1 MIAVVLAGG
10 RGTRLEP
17 FTTVFPK
24 PLVPL
29 GHQPI
34 LDIVVQQ
41 LAYYGFKDIILSV
54 GYLAELIQAYFQNS
68 NSRFSDLNISYVKEN
83 KRMGTAGSLGLI
95 QDLNETF
102 LVMNGD
108 VLTTLD
114 YSKLVAYHRQKN
126 AVLTI
131 AMHKKRVKIDLGVI
145 ETDRAGFL
153 TEYIE
158 KPEKPYLVSMGV
170 YIYEPAVLKYINP
183 NTYLD
188 FPDLVIQLIENGEK
202 VAGYPCDDYWLD
214 IGRHEDYNRAQNEY
228 QKMKKR
234 LLPGRKK

>member
-10 RGTRLEP
+10 MGTRLEP

-34 LDIVVQQ
+34 LDIVIQQ

-95 QDLNETF
+95 QDLDETF

-114 YSKLVAYHRQKN
+114 YSKLVAYHRKKN

-131 AMHKKRVKIDLGVI
+131 AMHRKRVKIDLGVI
-145 ETDRAGFL
+145 ETDSAGFL

-170 YIYEPAVLKYINP
+170 YIYEPNVLKYIKP
-183 NTYLD
+183 NIYLD
-188 FPDLVIQLIENGEK
+188 FPDLVIRLMENGEK

-228 QKMKKR
+228 HKMKKR
-234 LLPGRKK
+234 LLPNRKK